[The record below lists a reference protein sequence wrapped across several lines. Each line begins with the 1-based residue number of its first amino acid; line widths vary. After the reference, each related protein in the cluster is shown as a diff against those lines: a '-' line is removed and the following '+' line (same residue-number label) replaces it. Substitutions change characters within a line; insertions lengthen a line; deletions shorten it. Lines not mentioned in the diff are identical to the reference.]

1 MSRRWAEWVGSLLVT
16 LVRGGRLSTD
26 LEQREAW
33 HRAAGGW
40 ERWQAELREVSA
52 PVAGW
57 LLNAIDPKPGQR
69 VLELAAGP
77 GETGFLVAQRLG
89 PDGTLVSTDQSAD
102 MVGVARRRA
111 KELGLT
117 NVEFRVLDGQ
127 QIDLDERTFDA
138 VLCRWGYMLMADPDA
153 ALRGTRRVLRE
164 GGRLAL
170 ATWDTP
176 DRNLWMSAPA
186 MQLIARG
193 AFPPPESGTPGPFS
207 MAETAQIEQRLASA
221 GFQQIETGKVEFDHV
236 YPSFGQYWEMSLDLG
251 APLAVA
257 MAQLDETTAVEVRE
271 AVRGVLA
278 PFASSDGALRIP
290 ASAVV
295 AAARA

>member
-1 MSRRWAEWVGSLLVT
+1 V
-16 LVRGGRLSTD
+16 STD

-33 HRAAGGW
+33 HRAARGW

-52 PVAGW
+52 PVAEW
-57 LLNAIDPKPGQR
+57 LVKAIDPKPGQR

-89 PDGTLVSTDQSAD
+89 PDGTLVSTDQSPD
-102 MVGVARRRA
+102 MVEVARRRA
-111 KELGLT
+111 EELGLG

-127 QIDLDERTFDA
+127 QIDLDERSFDA

-170 ATWDTP
+170 AVWDTP
-176 DRNLWMSAPA
+176 DRNLWMSAPV
-186 MQLIARG
+186 MQLIVRG
-193 AFPPPESGTPGPFS
+193 AFPPPEPGAPGPFS
-207 MAETAQIEQRLASA
+207 MAETAQLEQRLATA
-221 GFQQIETGKVEFDHV
+221 GFQQIETDKVEFDHV
-236 YPSFGQYWEMSLDLG
+236 YPSFDQYWEMSLDLG
-251 APLAVA
+251 APLAAA
-257 MAQLDETTAVEVRE
+257 MAELDETTVAEVRD

-278 PFASSDGALRIP
+278 PFAGSDGALRIP
-290 ASAVV
+290 ASAMV
-295 AAARA
+295 AAATA

>member
-1 MSRRWAEWVGSLLVT
+1 V
-16 LVRGGRLSTD
+16 STD

-33 HRAAGGW
+33 HRAARGW

-52 PVAGW
+52 PVADW
-57 LLNAIDPKPGQR
+57 LVNAIDPKPGQR

-89 PDGTLVSTDQSAD
+89 PDGTLVSTDQSPD
-102 MVGVARRRA
+102 MVEVARRRA
-111 KELGLT
+111 EELGLT

-127 QIDLDERTFDA
+127 QIDLDERGFDA

-153 ALRGTRRVLRE
+153 ALRGTHLVLRE

-176 DRNLWMSAPA
+176 DRNLWMAAPV

-193 AFPPPESGTPGPFS
+193 AFPPPEPGAPGPFS
-207 MAETAQIEQRLASA
+207 MAETAQLEQRMASA
-221 GFQQIETGKVEFDHV
+221 GFQQIETGKVEFDHL
-236 YPSFGQYWEMSLDLG
+236 YPSFDQYWEMNLDLG
-251 APLAVA
+251 APLAAA
-257 MAQLDETTAVEVRE
+257 MAELDETTVAEVRE
-271 AVRGVLA
+271 AVRGVLV
-278 PFASSDGALRIP
+278 PFADSDGALRIP

>member
-1 MSRRWAEWVGSLLVT
+1 V
-16 LVRGGRLSTD
+16 STD

-33 HRAAGGW
+33 HRAARGW
-40 ERWQAELREVSA
+40 ARWQAELREVSA
-52 PVAGW
+52 PVAEW
-57 LLNAIDPKPGQR
+57 LVKAIDPKPGQR

-89 PDGTLVSTDQSAD
+89 PDGTLVSTDQSPD
-102 MVGVARRRA
+102 MVEVARRRA
-111 KELGLT
+111 EELGLG

-127 QIDLDERTFDA
+127 QIDLDERSFDA

-170 ATWDTP
+170 AVWDAP
-176 DRNLWMSAPA
+176 DRNLWMSAPV
-186 MQLIARG
+186 MQLIVRG
-193 AFPPPESGTPGPFS
+193 AFPPPEPGAPGPFS

-221 GFQQIETGKVEFDHV
+221 GFQQVETDKVEFDHV
-236 YPSFGQYWEMSLDLG
+236 YPSFDQYWEMSLDLG
-251 APLAVA
+251 APLAAA
-257 MAQLDETTAVEVRE
+257 MSELDETTVAEVRD

-278 PFASSDGALRIP
+278 PFAGSDGALRIP
-290 ASAVV
+290 ASAMV

>member
-1 MSRRWAEWVGSLLVT
+1 M
-16 LVRGGRLSTD
+16 STD

-33 HRAAGGW
+33 HRAARGW

-52 PVAGW
+52 PVAEY
-57 LLNAIDPKPGQR
+57 LVKAIDPKPGER

-89 PDGTLVSTDQSAD
+89 PDGTLVSTDQSPD
-102 MVGVARRRA
+102 MVEVARRRA
-111 KELGLT
+111 EELGLG

-127 QIDLDERTFDA
+127 QIDLDERSFDA

-170 ATWDTP
+170 AVWDTP
-176 DRNLWMSAPA
+176 DRNLWMSAPV
-186 MQLIARG
+186 MQLIVRG
-193 AFPPPESGTPGPFS
+193 AFPPPEPGAPGPFS
-207 MAETAQIEQRLASA
+207 MAETAQLEQRLATA
-221 GFQQIETGKVEFDHV
+221 GFQQIETDKVEFDHV
-236 YPSFGQYWEMSLDLG
+236 YPSFDQYWEMSLDLG
-251 APLAVA
+251 APLATA
-257 MAQLDETTAVEVRE
+257 MAELDETTVAEVRD

-278 PFASSDGALRIP
+278 PFAGSDGALRIP
-290 ASAVV
+290 ASAMV
-295 AAARA
+295 AAATA

>member
-1 MSRRWAEWVGSLLVT
+1 MN
-16 LVRGGRLSTD
+16 TD

-52 PVAGW
+52 PVAEW
-57 LLNAIDPKPGQR
+57 LVNAIDPKPGER

-89 PDGTLVSTDQSAD
+89 PDGTLVSTDQSPD
-102 MVGVARRRA
+102 MVEVARRRA
-111 KELGLT
+111 DTLGLG
-117 NVEFRVLDGQ
+117 NVEFLVLDGQ
-127 QIDLDERTFDA
+127 QIDLNERSFDA

-153 ALRGTRRVLRE
+153 ALRGTHRVLRE
-164 GGRLAL
+164 GGRVAL
-170 ATWDTP
+170 AAWDTP

-186 MQLIARG
+186 VQLIARG
-193 AFPPPESGTPGPFS
+193 AFPPPEPGAPGPFS
-207 MAETAQIEQRLASA
+207 MADTAQLEQRLADA
-221 GFQQIETGKVEFDHV
+221 GFRQIETDKVEFDHT
-236 YPSFGQYWEMSLDLG
+236 YPSFEQYWEMSLDLG
-251 APLAVA
+251 APLAAA
-257 MAQLDETTAVEVRE
+257 MATLDRTAVDEVRE

-278 PFASSDGALRIP
+278 PFAGADGTLRIP